1 MKTEK
6 QLSHFMDTNVAF
18 PNVIVK
24 THHGN
29 VHFRSLIQDKRI
41 IVYTNPSELIPG
53 NKNEVSEL
61 VETLRNLKKLNYHL
75 IGFNRGSFEE
85 HLNSL
90 NWLNSYLSDELVF
103 PVFYQPKNEVK
114 KCLEKNLG
122 EKITLK
128 SPIYLLDKNGCTRMI
143 LDGSQSASK
152 NLETILEQ
160 ASKLVLSDQSFGKN
174 QSLRDS

>member
-1 MKTEK
+1 MKNEK
-6 QLSHFMDTNVAF
+6 QLSPFMDMNVAF

-29 VHFRSLIQDKRI
+29 VHLRSLIQDKRI
-41 IVYTNPSELIPG
+41 IVYTNPSELIPD
-53 NKNEVSEL
+53 NKNEAREL
-61 VETLRNLKKLNYHL
+61 VDTLRKLKKLNYYL
-75 IGFNRGSFEE
+75 IGFNKNSFEE
-85 HLNSL
+85 HLKSI
-90 NWLNSYLSDELVF
+90 NWLNSYLSEDLVF
-103 PVFYQPKNEVK
+103 PVFYQPQNEVK
-114 KCLEKNLG
+114 KYLEKNLG
-122 EKITLK
+122 EKITLQ

-160 ASKLVLSDQSFGKN
+160 ASKLVLADQSFGKN

>member
-6 QLSHFMDTNVAF
+6 KLSHFMDMNVAF

-41 IVYTNPSELIPG
+41 IVYTNPSELIPA
-53 NKNEVSEL
+53 NKNEAGEL
-61 VETLRNLKKLNYHL
+61 VETLRKLKKLNYHL
-75 IGFNRGSFEE
+75 IGFNRDSFEE
-85 HLNSL
+85 HLKSL
-90 NWLNSYLSDELVF
+90 NWLNSYLSDDLVF
-103 PVFYQPKNEVK
+103 PVFYQPQNEVK

-122 EKITLK
+122 KKITLK
-128 SPIYLLDKNGCTRMI
+128 SPIYLLDKNGSTRMI
-143 LDGSQSASK
+143 IDGYQSASK

-160 ASKLVLSDQSFGKN
+160 ASKLVLADQSFGKN
-174 QSLRDS
+174 HSLRDS